1 MRTIGRPLATPV
13 KLDLSGLAGL
23 NFYEPE
29 ELVLSAKAG
38 TRRSEIDELLR
49 GRRQAFAF
57 EPPDFARLLGSNQG
71 GTLGGMIAA
80 NLSGPRRIRSG
91 ALRDHILGFS
101 AVSGRGEA
109 FQCGGRVMKNVTGY
123 DLPKLMAGSWGTLCA
138 LTEVT
143 MKVMPAPET
152 TATLL
157 LFGFNDE
164 DAGAAMRDAMRSPL
178 DIAGAA
184 HLPVDVARASAL
196 ADIANAGTSVT
207 LLRLEGFGESVA
219 FRLAELQARFT
230 AERSVLDPQR
240 SETAWSEI
248 RDVHLLAEP
257 RERIVWR
264 VSLPP
269 SDGPRAMNH
278 IRTAAPAAIGYYD
291 WAGGSAVGVRAAL
304 RAWLDAGRPWR
315 HPAGNRPCDSDPRSR
330 KPARIGVR
338 LRAASGS
345 PGQAD
350 PKGKAGIR
358 SVRGSQ
364 SRPHVPFC
372 LKPCRPTSPPPS
384 SPTRRSPNPMRSSAN
399 ASIAASAPR
408 PARPMSCSAM
418 SSIRRAA
425 ASI

>member
-1 MRTIGRPLATPV
+1 VTELKPEDQGGVADAILSAIAGKTPMEVVGSATMRTIGRPLATALR
-13 KLDLSGLAGL
+13 LDLSGLAGL
-23 NFYEPE
+23 IFYEPE

-38 TRRSEIDELLR
+38 TRRSEIEALLR
-49 GRRQAFAF
+49 ASRQAFAF

-109 FQCGGRVMKNVTGY
+109 FRCGGRVMKNVTGY

-152 TATLL
+152 VATLL
-157 LFGFNDE
+157 LFGLNDE
-164 DAGAAMRDAMRSPL
+164 DASAAMRDAMRSPF
-178 DIAGAA
+178 DMAGAA
-184 HLPVDVARASAL
+184 HLPADVARASAL
-196 ADIANAGTSVT
+196 ADIAGAGASVT

-219 FRLAELQARFT
+219 FRLAELRAGIT
-230 AERSVLDPQR
+230 AEQAVLDPQR
-240 SETAWSEI
+240 SDLAWGEI

-269 SDGPRAMNH
+269 SEGPRAMAH

-291 WAGGSAVGVRAAL
+291 WAGGLLWVSVPPSEHGSTQVIRGAIPPATGHATLIRGPESL
-304 RAWLDAGRPWR
+304 RSSVFVFEPLPDPLAKLTQRIKQAFD
-315 HPAGNRPCDSDPRSR
+315 PAGVLN
-330 KPARIGVR
+330 
-338 LRAASGS
+338 
-345 PGQAD
+345 PGRMYHFA
-350 PKGKAGIR
+350 
-358 SVRGSQ
+358 
-364 SRPHVPFC
+364 
-372 LKPCRPTSPPPS
+372 
-384 SPTRRSPNPMRSSAN
+384 
-399 ASIAASAPR
+399 
-408 PARPMSCSAM
+408 
-418 SSIRRAA
+418 
-425 ASI
+425 

>member
-1 MRTIGRPLATPV
+1 VTEVRPENQGGVTDAILTAIAEKTPMEIVGSATMRTIGRPLATPL

-29 ELVLSAKAG
+29 ELVLSARAG
-38 TRRSEIDELLR
+38 TRRSEIDALLLS
-49 GRRQAFAF
+49 RRQAFAF

-101 AVSGRGEA
+101 AVSGRGEP

-157 LFGFNDE
+157 LFGLT
-164 DAGAAMRDAMRSPL
+164 DAAAGMAMRDAMRSPL

-184 HLPVDVARASAL
+184 HLPADVARASTL
-196 ADIANAGTSVT
+196 ADIADAGMSVT
-207 LLRLEGFGESVA
+207 LLRLEGFGESVT
-219 FRLAELQARFT
+219 FRLAELQARIT
-230 AERSVLDPQR
+230 TEQAVLDQQR
-240 SETAWSEI
+240 SESAWSEI

-269 SDGPRAMNH
+269 SDGPRAMDH
-278 IRTAAPAAIGYYD
+278 IRTAAPGARGYYD
-291 WAGGSAVGVRAAL
+291 WAGGLLWVSVPPSEHGSTQVVRGAIPPATGHATLIRGPESL
-304 RAWLDAGRPWR
+304 R
-315 HPAGNRPCDSDPRSR
+315 
-330 KPARIGVR
+330 
-338 LRAASGS
+338 
-345 PGQAD
+345 
-350 PKGKAGIR
+350 R
-358 SVRGSQ
+358 SVFVFEPLPDPLAKLTQRVKQ
-364 SRPHVPFC
+364 AFD
-372 LKPCRPTSPPPS
+372 PS
-384 SPTRRSPNPMRSSAN
+384 GVLNPGRMYHFA
-399 ASIAASAPR
+399 
-408 PARPMSCSAM
+408 
-418 SSIRRAA
+418 
-425 ASI
+425 

>member
-1 MRTIGRPLATPV
+1 MTELRPEDQGGVADAILTAIAEKTPMEIVGSGTMRTIGRPLATPL

-29 ELVLSAKAG
+29 ELVLSARAG
-38 TRRSEIDELLR
+38 TRRSEIDALLQS
-49 GRRQAFAF
+49 RRQAFAF
-57 EPPDFARLLGSNQG
+57 EPPDFAHLLGSNQG

-91 ALRDHILGFS
+91 ALRDHILGFC
-101 AVSGRGEA
+101 AVSGRGEH

-157 LFGFNDE
+157 LFGLS
-164 DAGAAMRDAMRSPL
+164 DAAAGTAMRDAMRSPL

-184 HLPVDVARASAL
+184 HLPADVARASAL

-219 FRLAELQARFT
+219 FRLAELQAGIT
-230 AERSVLDPQR
+230 TEQAALDPQR
-240 SETAWSEI
+240 SESAWSEI
-248 RDVHLLAEP
+248 RDVHPLAEP

-269 SDGPRAMNH
+269 SDGPRAMDH

-291 WAGGSAVGVRAAL
+291 WAGGLLWVSVPPSEHGSAQVVRGAISPATGHATLIRGPESL
-304 RAWLDAGRPWR
+304 RASVFVFEPLPDPLAKLTQRVKQAFDPSGVLNPGRMY
-315 HPAGNRPCDSDPRSR
+315 HFA
-330 KPARIGVR
+330 
-338 LRAASGS
+338 
-345 PGQAD
+345 
-350 PKGKAGIR
+350 
-358 SVRGSQ
+358 
-364 SRPHVPFC
+364 
-372 LKPCRPTSPPPS
+372 
-384 SPTRRSPNPMRSSAN
+384 
-399 ASIAASAPR
+399 
-408 PARPMSCSAM
+408 
-418 SSIRRAA
+418 
-425 ASI
+425 